1 MLCSRSTLFRC
12 SPFRMAHA
20 NSRLQQ
26 KQDAQVP
33 LLYAF
38 QFIYFRCSVFVSV
51 GQLPNNLVP
60 LSACITKFK
69 NQNSTSSTW
78 CTTRRRSS
86 RGHTVASWTTSS
98 TRLPSSPTSSPSS
111 SESSSSWGF

>member
-38 QFIYFRCSVFVSV
+38 QFIYFRCVFVSV